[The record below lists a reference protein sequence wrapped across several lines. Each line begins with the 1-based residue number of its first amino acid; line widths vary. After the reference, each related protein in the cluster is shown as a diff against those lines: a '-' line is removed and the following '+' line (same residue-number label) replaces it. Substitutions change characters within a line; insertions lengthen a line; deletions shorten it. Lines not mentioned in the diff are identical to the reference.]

1 MNDISMHTHAKNEV
15 NETSFPASTSVHQ
28 ENSTSHAKPAQN
40 RTRFGIADLWKIQR
54 NQRSAMAQRRN
65 IL

>member
-1 MNDISMHTHAKNEV
+1 MNDLSMYPHANTEA
-15 NETSFPASTSVHQ
+15 NETTLSAPKNAHQ
-28 ENSTSHAKPAQN
+28 ENSTVNMKSAQN

>member
-1 MNDISMHTHAKNEV
+1 MNDLSMHTHVKNEA
-15 NETSFPASTSVHQ
+15 NETSFPASSNVHQDNSSTSVK
-28 ENSTSHAKPAQN
+28 SAQN

>member
-1 MNDISMHTHAKNEV
+1 MKDISMHSHAKNEANEISFSSSNNVSQV
-15 NETSFPASTSVHQ
+15 N
-28 ENSTSHAKPAQN
+28 NSSNVESAQS

-54 NQRSAMAQRRN
+54 NQRSAMAQRRS

>member
-1 MNDISMHTHAKNEV
+1 MKDISMHTHAKNEATETSLSASANV
-15 NETSFPASTSVHQ
+15 NEESSSI
-28 ENSTSHAKPAQN
+28 NAKNAPT

-54 NQRSAMAQRRN
+54 NQRSAVAQRRS

>member
-1 MNDISMHTHAKNEV
+1 MKDISMHTHAKNEA
-15 NETSFPASTSVHQ
+15 NETSFSSSNNASQVN
-28 ENSTSHAKPAQN
+28 NSSNVESAQS

-54 NQRSAMAQRRN
+54 NQRSAMAHRRS